1 MRDWPKYKEG
11 VKGIM
16 LLREVERLCKQR
28 LPKLSDDIL
37 QMMKAEME
45 VKFLLVMSE
54 TIDLENRFT
63 LNADTLENFQ
73 WRKRELQNN
82 EWYIV
87 KIIECIDE
95 EIENRN
101 ERKMKAYRE
110 RMELESK
117 AASMR

>member
-54 TIDLENRFT
+54 
-63 LNADTLENFQ
+63 
-73 WRKRELQNN
+73 N